1 MRNILFVTFLL
12 FTTTLFAQLAP
23 LKYSRVKVFLHESHI
38 SEIAE
43 LGLEYD
49 HGVLVKGKYWI
60 NDISN
65 LEIDLLKENDLQ
77 YEVLI
82 DDVQA
87 WYVEQNKQ
95 PNIPATATS
104 RNNNACDALDL
115 TAQYSTPANYTFGS
129 MGGYHTY
136 AELLTVLD
144 DMKAKFPNL
153 ISEKKAIGKHLTQEG
168 RPIYS
173 LKVGVNPTIDE
184 DKPAILYNALH
195 HAREPNSLSQ
205 MLFYIWYL
213 LENYETD
220 EEVKY
225 LMENVELYFI
235 PCINPDGYVYNE
247 TTNPEG
253 GGFWRKNRWVNE
265 ANQTVGVDL
274 NRNYGFNWGIDNTG
288 SSVDQFN
295 DTYRGTEPFSEPE
308 TQAVRDFCV
317 QHQFKI
323 SLNYHSF
330 SNLLIIPWGF
340 DNTLTPDDASYR
352 ALGNKMTEQ
361 NNYVIGTGL
370 ETVGYLVNGDS
381 DDWMYGEQTTKPKIL
396 SMTPE
401 VGPGSFGFWP
411 PANAIDGLNKD
422 NLWQNLTAAGLLKAY
437 GEIVDLNTERLEDA
451 VGTLNFNF
459 QNIGL
464 ESGTF
469 TVTVQSQNEDLLISS
484 EPIRV
489 TLGHLDTTSFSIDY
503 EILDASALFQEF
515 DFEVVINNGTIERK
529 STLTKAYF
537 ATSFSNLFLDTI
549 TSSSVVDWTVTN
561 DWGLTKQTFFSANNS
576 FTDSPNG
583 NYPNNHVSFIELNEP
598 IDLQNAAAA
607 ILRFQGKWELETNY
621 DYVQLFISTNQTDYT
636 PLCGN
641 FTVQNGAGEPAYN
654 GIQEDWVLEEID
666 LTDYV
671 GQQVTFRFEL
681 RTDEFVTTDGFYFD
695 DFGVDII
702 ANDAGTTSIAEPTPF
717 VENTMQVMPNPFSE
731 DFIVT
736 FDLVKKTDNLKLR
749 LLNTLGQEV
758 ATQTVGNLG
767 KGQHTINW
775 RGLDLKNGFYFLQ
788 LQNGQQQSVSQ
799 KVLKLD

>member
-1 MRNILFVTFLL
+1 MRNILFAIFLIA
-12 FTTTLFAQLAP
+12 TTPLFAQLAP

-49 HGVLVKGKYWI
+49 HGVHAKGKYWV

-65 LEIDLLKENDLQ
+65 LEIELLKENNLQ

-95 PNIPATATS
+95 PNIPAATS
-104 RNNNACDALDL
+104 RNSNACDASDF
-115 TAQYSTPANYTFGS
+115 TAQYTTPANYTFGS

-136 AELLTVLD
+136 TELLTVLE

-153 ISEKKAIGKHLTQEG
+153 ISKKQAIGEHLTQEG

-173 LKVGVNPTIDE
+173 LKIGVNPNIDE
-184 DKPAILYNALH
+184 EKPAILYNALH

-205 MLFYIWYL
+205 MIFHMWYL

-247 TTNPEG
+247 TTNPQG
-253 GGFWRKNRWVNE
+253 GGFWRKNRKTNDNSE
-265 ANQTVGVDL
+265 AIGVDL
-274 NRNYGFNWGIDNTG
+274 NRNYGFNWGIDDTG
-288 SSVDQFN
+288 SSIDLFN
-295 DTYRGTEPFSEPE
+295 DTYRGDAPFSEPE

-323 SLNYHSF
+323 ALNYHAF

-340 DNTLTPDDASYR
+340 DNSLTPDDASYR

-361 NNYVIGTGL
+361 NNYLIGTGL

-381 DDWMYGEQTTKPKIL
+381 DDWMYGEQMTKPKIL

-411 PANAIDGLNKD
+411 PASAIDGLNKE
-422 NLWQNLTAAGLLKAY
+422 NLWQNISAAGLLKAY
-437 GEIVDLNTERLEDA
+437 GNVVDLNPVRLA
-451 VGTLNFNF
+451 TAQGAFNFNF

-469 TVTVQSQNEDLLISS
+469 TVNIQSKNEDLLITS
-484 EPIRV
+484 EPITV
-489 TLGHLDTTSFSIDY
+489 TLNHLDTTSFSIDY
-503 EILDASALFQEF
+503 EILDATTLFQKF
-515 DFEVVINNGTIERK
+515 DFEITINNGAIERK
-529 STLTKAYF
+529 STLTKEYF
-537 ATSFSNLFLDTI
+537 TTSFSNLFLDAI
-549 TSSSVVDWTVTN
+549 TDSSLVDWTISN
-561 DWGLTKQTFFSANNS
+561 DWGLTNQTFFSANYS

-583 NYPNNHVSFIELNEP
+583 NYPDNAFSFIELNEV
-598 IDLQNAAAA
+598 IDLQDAAAA
-607 ILRFQGKWELETNY
+607 MLRFKGKWALETNY
-621 DYVQLFISTNQTDYT
+621 DYVQLFISTNQKDYI

-641 FTVQNGAGEPAYN
+641 FTVLNGSNEPAYN
-654 GIQEDWVLEEID
+654 GIQNDWILEEID
-666 LTDYV
+666 ISDYV
-671 GQQVTFRFEL
+671 GQQVSFRFEL
-681 RTDEFVTTDGFYFD
+681 RSDEFVNEDGFYFD
-695 DFGVDII
+695 DFAVDII
-702 ANDAGTTSIAEPTPF
+702 ASDAGTTSIAKPTPF
-717 VENTMQVMPNPFSE
+717 VENSMQITPNPFSNN
-731 DFIVT
+731 FSVS
-736 FDLVKKTDNLKLR
+736 FDLIEKTNDLTLR

-758 ATQTVGNLG
+758 GIQSLGNLN
-767 KGQHTINW
+767 KGSHTINW
-775 RGLDLKNGFYFLQ
+775 KNANLKNGFYFLQ
-788 LQNGQQQSVSQ
+788 LQDGTTRSISQ
-799 KVLKLD
+799 KILKLE

>member
-1 MRNILFVTFLL
+1 MRNILFAVFLIM
-12 FTTTLFAQLAP
+12 TSSLFAQLAP

-49 HGVLVKGKYWI
+49 HGVHIKGKYWI

-65 LEIDLLKENDLQ
+65 LEIELLKENGLQ

-95 PNIPATATS
+95 PNIPVATS
-104 RNNNACDALDL
+104 RNSNVCDATDF
-115 TAQYSTPANYTFGS
+115 TAQYSTPTNYTFGS

-136 AELLTVLD
+136 AQLLTVLD

-153 ISEKKAIGKHLTQEG
+153 ISEKQAIGDYLTQEG
-168 RPIYS
+168 RPIYW
-173 LKVGVNPTIDE
+173 LKVGANPDIDE

-205 MLFYIWYL
+205 MIFYMWYL

-235 PCINPDGYVYNE
+235 PCVNPDGYVYNE
-247 TTNPEG
+247 TTNPQG
-253 GGFWRKNRWVNE
+253 GGFWRKNRKVNE
-265 ANQTVGVDL
+265 NSDAIGVDL
-274 NRNYGFNWGIDNTG
+274 NRNYGFNWGIDDTG
-288 SSVDQFN
+288 SSIDLFN
-295 DTYRGTEPFSEPE
+295 DTYRGEAPFSEPE

-323 SLNYHSF
+323 ALNYHAF

-361 NNYVIGTGL
+361 NNYLIGTGL

-381 DDWMYGEQTTKPKIL
+381 DDWMYGEQTIKPKIL

-411 PANAIDGLNKD
+411 PASAIDGLNKE
-422 NLWQNLTAAGLLKAY
+422 NLWQNISAAGLLKAY
-437 GEIVDLNTERLEDA
+437 GEVVDLNPSRLETGQ
-451 VGTLNFNF
+451 GTLNFNF

-469 TVTVQSQNEDLLISS
+469 TVKIQSKNEALLITSQ
-484 EPIRV
+484 PITV
-489 TLGHLDTTSFSIDY
+489 TLNHLDTMRFSIDY
-503 EILDASALFQEF
+503 EVLDATTLFQTF
-515 DFEVVINNGTIERK
+515 DFEITIDNGAIERK
-529 STLTKAYF
+529 STLTKEYF
-537 ATSFSNLFLDTI
+537 ATTFSNLFLDTI
-549 TSSSVVDWTVTN
+549 ANSSIDNWLIVN
-561 DWGLTKQTFFSANNS
+561 DWGVTDQTFFSANHS

-583 NYPNNHVSFIELNEP
+583 NYPDNHFSFIELNEAV
-598 IDLQNAAAA
+598 DLQDAAAA
-607 ILRFQGKWELETNY
+607 MLSFRGKWMLEPGY
-621 DYVQLFISTNQTDYT
+621 DYVQLFISTNQEDYT

-641 FTVQNGAGEPAYN
+641 FTVLNERNEPAYN
-654 GIQEDWVLEEID
+654 GIQNDWILEEID
-666 LTDYV
+666 LAEYI

-681 RTDEFVTTDGFYFD
+681 KSDEFVNADGFYFD
-695 DFGVDII
+695 DFTVAII
-702 ANDAGTTSIAEPTPF
+702 ANDAGTTSITEPTPF
-717 VENTMQVMPNPFSE
+717 VENSMQITPNPFS
-731 DFIVT
+731 DNFTIS
-736 FDLVKKTDNLKLR
+736 FDLLEKTDDLTLR
-749 LLNTLGQEV
+749 LLNTLGLEV
-758 ATQTVGNLG
+758 AVKSLG
-767 KGQHTINW
+767 DLNKGGHAINW
-775 RGLDLKNGFYFLQ
+775 KNTDLKNGFYFLQ
-788 LQNGQQQSVSQ
+788 LQDGTASSISQ
-799 KVLKLD
+799 KVLKLK